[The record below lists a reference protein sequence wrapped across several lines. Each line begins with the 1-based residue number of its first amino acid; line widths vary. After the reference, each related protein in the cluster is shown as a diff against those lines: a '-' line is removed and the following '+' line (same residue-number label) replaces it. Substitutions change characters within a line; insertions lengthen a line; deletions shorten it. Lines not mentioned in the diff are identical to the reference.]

1 MLIDAFTYFNEKE
14 LVELRLKYLNPIVD
28 HFVIIESNITFTG
41 KEKKSGRDGF
51 IVYMGNEI
59 YGVKWKNWKIHLKE
73 QETAFT
79 EVRTYELPRLYNLLS
94 DPQERDNVILSNS
107 WVPKAAHKLLAEHK
121 RSFAQYPPIK
131 PGTKDPYIPPNT
143 KKN

>member
-1 MLIDAFTYFNEKE
+1 MNLLEHVTQDRAIDGINMTDF
-14 LVELRLKYLNPIVD
+14 
-28 HFVIIESNITFTG
+28 FTG

-131 PGTKDPYIPPNT
+131 PGTKDPYIRHSAPN
-143 KKN
+143 

>member
-1 MLIDAFTYFNEKE
+1 MDIFPTLTHLAGEQIPQDRAIDGINMTDF
-14 LVELRLKYLNPIVD
+14 
-28 HFVIIESNITFTG
+28 FTG

-94 DPQERDNVILSNS
+94 DPQEKGQCHPFKQLG
-107 WVPKAAHKLLAEHK
+107 A
-121 RSFAQYPPIK
+121 
-131 PGTKDPYIPPNT
+131 
-143 KKN
+143 